1 VVAPHPSVEIVVVV
15 VINSVP
21 AGAIVT
27 CVDVVVA
34 LIAAS
39 FAQQVRPT
47 VVPEERPAWLP
58 VGRCAPSTPTIM
70 EGEFLHN
77 VQVKMQDVVVLAL
90 AAPWT
95 FVEIAVRVSER
106 QYDFLGNLTWIR

>member
-1 VVAPHPSVEIVVVV
+1 
-15 VINSVP
+15 
-21 AGAIVT
+21 
-27 CVDVVVA
+27 
-34 LIAAS
+34 
-39 FAQQVRPT
+39 
-47 VVPEERPAWLP
+47 
-58 VGRCAPSTPTIM
+58 M